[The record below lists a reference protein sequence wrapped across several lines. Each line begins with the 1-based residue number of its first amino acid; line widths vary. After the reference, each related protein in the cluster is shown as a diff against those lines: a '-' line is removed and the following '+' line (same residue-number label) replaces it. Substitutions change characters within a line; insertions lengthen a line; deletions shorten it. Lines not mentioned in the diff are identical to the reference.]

1 WLSGKLARDARAAHL
16 APALLVLLGRRRL
29 ARWGLGALVHG
40 LWLLGLLTALAMLLG
55 LLATR
60 RYGFVW
66 ETTILGSDTFIA
78 LTQALGALPALL
90 GFPLP
95 DAELIRA
102 SGDAAL
108 ASEAARH
115 AWAGW
120 LVGVLLVY
128 GVLPR
133 ALLGLF
139 CLWRWKR
146 GLADL
151 DLDLD
156 DPGYSLL
163 RERLMPASERLGV
176 SDAAPDWLPEPQGG
190 QSGQEAAGAVLVAVE
205 LDDRRPWPPKLA
217 EGVADAG
224 ILDDGQ
230 QRRRLLEQLTRYP
243 PARLAIACDPRR
255 SPDRG
260 TLALL
265 GELARCAASTR
276 IWLLQAPPGE
286 ALDSDRLGD
295 WHAALERLQL
305 PHGETSP
312 LAWLETGHD

>member
-1 WLSGKLARDARAAHL
+1 
-16 APALLVLLGRRRL
+16 
-29 ARWGLGALVHG
+29 
-40 LWLLGLLTALAMLLG
+40 
-55 LLATR
+55 
-60 RYGFVW
+60 
-66 ETTILGSDTFIA
+66 
-78 LTQALGALPALL
+78 
-90 GFPLP
+90 
-95 DAELIRA
+95 
-102 SGDAAL
+102 
-108 ASEAARH
+108 
-115 AWAGW
+115 
-120 LVGVLLVY
+120 Y

>member
-1 WLSGKLARDARAAHL
+1 
-16 APALLVLLGRRRL
+16 
-29 ARWGLGALVHG
+29 
-40 LWLLGLLTALAMLLG
+40 
-55 LLATR
+55 
-60 RYGFVW
+60 
-66 ETTILGSDTFIA
+66 
-78 LTQALGALPALL
+78 
-90 GFPLP
+90 
-95 DAELIRA
+95 
-102 SGDAAL
+102 
-108 ASEAARH
+108 
-115 AWAGW
+115 
-120 LVGVLLVY
+120 
-128 GVLPR
+128 
-133 ALLGLF
+133 
-139 CLWRWKR
+139 
-146 GLADL
+146 
-151 DLDLD
+151 
-156 DPGYSLL
+156 
-163 RERLMPASERLGV
+163 
-176 SDAAPDWLPEPQGG
+176 
-190 QSGQEAAGAVLVAVE
+190 QEAAGAVLVAVE